1 MKKVIFL
8 LMALA
13 IVAVPLVAQELSV
26 ISPAPTQIKMRF
38 AEREPFLVMGL
49 ETKGTMESDAYMET
63 WTKFFSMR
71 EKLPETVDNCIY
83 GIYYPGE
90 KFDPKTMKGNN
101 YLVGMEVKESV
112 ELPEGLKL
120 IKAPG
125 GYFAVFDHVGSV
137 KDIGKTYEYIFG
149 PWLAS
154 SGHVPVGAEM
164 FERYDERF
172 KEESAASVIEIWVP
186 IHKTEKIPTPVNKL
200 EKEPTVKETP
210 IEK

>member
-8 LMALA
+8 LMAFA
-13 IVAVPLVAQELSV
+13 IVAVSLVAQESSI
-26 ISPAPTQIKMRF
+26 ISPAPTQVKMRF
-38 AEREPFLVMGL
+38 EEREPFLVMGL
-49 ETKGTMESDAYMET
+49 ETMGTMESDDYMEA
-63 WTKFFSMR
+63 WTKFFSLR

-112 ELPEGLKL
+112 ELPKELKL

-137 KDIGKTYEYIFG
+137 KDIGETYEYIFG
-149 PWLAS
+149 PWLAT
-154 SGHVPVGAEM
+154 SGYIPVGAEM
-164 FERYDERF
+164 YERYDERF
-172 KEESAASVIEIWVP
+172 KESSANSVIEIWVP
-186 IHKTEKIPTPVNKL
+186 VQKLESDVKPPVKI
-200 EKEPTVKETP
+200 EKEPALKETP
-210 IEK
+210 KK